1 MVASQERQGE
11 RQTGRQEDRQTGIHV
26 DRKKR
31 QLGKIAR
38 YIKGKK
44 EPMPLEIDRQVGTH
58 IEIDR
63 QVGTHIDV
71 GWFYF
76 KI

>member
-1 MVASQERQGE
+1 M
-11 RQTGRQEDRQTGIHV
+11 
-26 DRKKR
+26 
-31 QLGKIAR
+31 
-38 YIKGKK
+38 KGKK
-44 EPMPLEIDRQVGTH
+44 EGLS

>member
-1 MVASQERQGE
+1 MKE
-11 RQTGRQEDRQTGIHV
+11 
-26 DRKKR
+26 
-31 QLGKIAR
+31 
-38 YIKGKK
+38 KK
-44 EPMPLEIDRQVGTH
+44 EGLP